1 MVSILYFHVRFY
13 DMLNGNMH
21 YVTAKT
27 IKSLIEK
34 GKEVYNS
41 IEDVQNEL
49 DAVNHDSESIDDP
62 RVVRLVKLV
71 EELDSIKKQLSH
83 WENPELR

>member
-1 MVSILYFHVRFY
+1 
-13 DMLNGNMH
+13 MH

-27 IKSLIEK
+27 IKLLIEK

-41 IEDVQNEL
+41 IEDIQNEL
-49 DAVNHDSESIDDP
+49 DGVKHDAESLDDP
-62 RVVRLVKLV
+62 RVVQLIKLT

-83 WENPELR
+83 WENPELRYL